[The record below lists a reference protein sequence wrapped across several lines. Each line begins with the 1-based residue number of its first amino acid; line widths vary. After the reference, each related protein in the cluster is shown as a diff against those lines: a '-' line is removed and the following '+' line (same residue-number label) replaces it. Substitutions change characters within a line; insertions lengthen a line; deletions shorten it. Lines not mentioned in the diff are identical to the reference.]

1 MAIHI
6 RKLDLRNWRN
16 FQKGAITISNRLF
29 LIGPNAAGKSNLLD
43 AFKFL
48 RDISTAKGGGF
59 QQAID
64 IRGGISS
71 IRSLSSRRNPDIQ
84 LQVELEDDN
93 SGSSKVTWTYT
104 LSFTQD
110 NNRRPIIR
118 SEIVTKN
125 GHELLKRPSKSDDQD
140 PARLTQTALEQ
151 INENRDFRE
160 IASTFQTVSYMHIL
174 PQLVRDPQSFSPRAI
189 TNDPYGRD
197 FLQRVVNTPSQTKD
211 SRLKKILSALKVAA
225 PQLKDLRVE
234 RDVRG
239 IPHLVGLFEHWR
251 PNAGHQ
257 RETEFS
263 DGTLRFFALL
273 WSLFEGDGLL
283 LMEEPE
289 LSLHSEIV
297 RQLPQLIEQV
307 HRARKIRRQVIIS
320 THSEEMLLDSGL
332 SAEEVVWLEP
342 SSEGTILRAASEDKE
357 IVEQLRTGLTVA
369 DVVFPRSIPKKARQL
384 PLLFR

>member
-1 MAIHI
+1 MHVT
-6 RKLDLRNWRN
+6 KLILTNWRN
-16 FQKGAITISNRLF
+16 FQKGEIRVRNRLF
-29 LIGPNAAGKSNLLD
+29 LIGPNASGKSNLLD

-48 RDISTAKGGGF
+48 RDISLAKGGGF
-59 QQAID
+59 QQAVD

-71 IRSLSSRRNPDIQ
+71 IRCLSARRYPDIDIHI
-84 LQVELEDDN
+84 ELEDDN
-93 SGSSKVTWTYT
+93 SGSPATTWTYK
-104 LSFTQD
+104 LSFSQD
-110 NNRRPIIR
+110 NLRRPIIK
-118 SEIVTKN
+118 SETVKRDSQI
-125 GHELLKRPSKSDDQD
+125 LLQRPNDQDTQD

-151 INENRDFRE
+151 VNENRKFRE
-160 IASTFQTVSYMHIL
+160 IASTFQAVSYMHIL
-174 PQLVRDPQSFSPRAI
+174 PQLVRDPQSFSPRQI
-189 TNDPYGRD
+189 VNDPYGRD
-197 FLQRVVNTPSQTKD
+197 FLQRVVNTPTQTKE
-211 SRLKKILSALKVAA
+211 SRLKKILAALKVAA

-234 RDVRG
+234 RDERG
-239 IPHLVGLFEHWR
+239 VPHLVGLFEHWR

-289 LSLHSEIV
+289 LSLHTEIV

-332 SAEEVVWLEP
+332 SADEVVWLEP
-342 SSEGTILRAASEDKE
+342 STDGTIVRSASDEPE
-357 IVEQLRTGLTVA
+357 ILEQLRSGLTVA
-369 DVVFPRSIPKKARQL
+369 DVVFPRAVPRKARQL
-384 PLLFR
+384 SLLFR